1 MNRDPVEIFFR
12 KADGVKLD
20 KKKKDI
26 IRQEVLFFMGKSP
39 YQEEGVKKRWFGF
52 YLPHS
57 NNFRLKAPVA
67 VFAVM
72 FLFFLVGGAT
82 TVKADSALPGDFLY
96 PIKLGFNEKIKEM
109 LAFSDESKLN
119 AHIEFAKVRLQ
130 EFEKLSAQG
139 RINSNNETQIN
150 NNFKNQS
157 DKVSEY
163 ISKLSTTKDTEKAEA
178 AITDFEAS
186 LRAQGIIINGL
197 QKKTGNTVANSIA
210 NSVEDTASLM
220 SNFNANLNNRKD
232 TNIKPSDRDKN
243 IQEKIS
249 AIQNSVEKVRKLIQK
264 NGANIGN
271 EAILQSE
278 DNLNLVQQKIDEG
291 KNKLSK
297 NQDDYKGLNSSLQ
310 EASVIAQESKYLI
323 DSKSNLGV
331 KIPINISS
339 QDTKDTTGNENSKNL
354 QDNNGDKNK

>member
-1 MNRDPVEIFFR
+1 MNRDPVENFFK
-12 KADGVKLD
+12 KADDVKLD

-26 IRQEVLFFMGKSP
+26 IRQEVLFFMQKNP
-39 YQEEGVKKRWFGF
+39 YQEGSVKKRWFDF

-57 NNFRLKAPVA
+57 NNFRLKTSMVM
-67 VFAVM
+67 FTVM
-72 FLFFLVGGAT
+72 FLFLLAGGVA
-82 TVKADSALPGDFLY
+82 TVKADSTLPGDFLY

-197 QKKTGNTVANSIA
+197 QKKTGNTAANSIA

-291 KNKLSK
+291 KSKLSK
-297 NQDDYKGLNSSLQ
+297 DQDDYQGLHSSLQ
-310 EASVIAQESKYLI
+310 EASVIAQESRYLI
-323 DSKSNLGV
+323 NAKNNLKV
-331 KIPINISS
+331 NIPININPKKNPPNTP
-339 QDTKDTTGNENSKNL
+339 DENNKKNDRTK
-354 QDNNGDKNK
+354 NGS